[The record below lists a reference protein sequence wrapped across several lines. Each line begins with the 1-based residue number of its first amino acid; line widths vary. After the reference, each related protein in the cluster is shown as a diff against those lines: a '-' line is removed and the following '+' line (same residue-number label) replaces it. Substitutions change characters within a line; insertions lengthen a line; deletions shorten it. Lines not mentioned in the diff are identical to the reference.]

1 MKLDYKIIDTDYYD
15 EDGYSVCIEAD
26 NKEHPSDEFV
36 YIDLRYDID
45 NTNLQVDIFKGELE
59 NLESLDEYYGDF
71 GDSTLQDEIVTVVRT
86 RLDKALKEL
95 EEL

>member
-1 MKLDYKIIDTDYYD
+1 MTRDKALKVSNLLFKI
-15 EDGYSVCIEAD
+15 ECLESLVEG
-26 NKEHPSDEFV
+26 
-36 YIDLRYDID
+36 
-45 NTNLQVDIFKGELE
+45 LE

-71 GDSTLQDEIVTVVRT
+71 GDSTLQDEIVAVVRT

>member
-1 MKLDYKIIDTDYYD
+1 MTRDKALKVSNLLFKI
-15 EDGYSVCIEAD
+15 ECLESLVE
-26 NKEHPSDEFV
+26 
-36 YIDLRYDID
+36 
-45 NTNLQVDIFKGELE
+45 ELE

-71 GDSTLQDEIVTVVRT
+71 GDSTLQDEIVAVVRT

>member
-1 MKLDYKIIDTDYYD
+1 MTRDMALNASHLVFKIESLEMLLD
-15 EDGYSVCIEAD
+15 
-26 NKEHPSDEFV
+26 
-36 YIDLRYDID
+36 
-45 NTNLQVDIFKGELE
+45 ELE

-71 GDSTLQDEIVTVVRT
+71 GDRTLQDEIVAVVKA

>member
-1 MKLDYKIIDTDYYD
+1 MTRDKALKVSNLLFKI
-15 EDGYSVCIEAD
+15 ECLESLAD
-26 NKEHPSDEFV
+26 
-36 YIDLRYDID
+36 
-45 NTNLQVDIFKGELE
+45 ELE

-71 GDSTLQDEIVTVVRT
+71 GDSTLQDEIVAVVKT

>member
-1 MKLDYKIIDTDYYD
+1 MTRDKALKVSNLLFKI
-15 EDGYSVCIEAD
+15 ECLES
-26 NKEHPSDEFV
+26 
-36 YIDLRYDID
+36 L
-45 NTNLQVDIFKGELE
+45 VDELE

-71 GDSTLQDEIVTVVRT
+71 GDSTLQEEIVAVVKT